1 MFHVGASSEPILCS
15 RPGVL
20 LQRQDR
26 AAPDKPSAWD
36 SNASIFAVATL
47 CCVSEF
53 GASLPSVGT
62 SSSSMVASAP
72 LSLAHLYVS
81 RSGCDGGVSTLS
93 HHKPCLSFLSP
104 PDSLV
109 RPCQHK
115 HNTIPYQHR
124 INGYRFVVSVSVV
137 CYSPSEIVSRHSLLT
152 HRHQQT
158 ACPGL
163 LSRLRFPT
171 ALSRY
176 PSSHSETS
184 THAPQ
189 PQKSDRS
196 TTRLGHITHT

>member
-1 MFHVGASSEPILCS
+1 MFHVGASSEPILFS

-47 CCVSEF
+47 RCVSEF

-81 RSGCDGGVSTLS
+81 RSGCDGGVGTLS
-93 HHKPCLSFLSP
+93 HHNPCLSFLSP
-104 PDSLV
+104 PDSLE

-115 HNTIPYQHR
+115 HHTIILPTPHQRLPFRYQCM
-124 INGYRFVVSVSVV
+124 SVV
-137 CYSPSEIVSRHSLLT
+137 CYSPSEIVSGDLSCFL
-152 HRHQQT
+152 HRV
-158 ACPGL
+158 A
-163 LSRLRFPT
+163 
-171 ALSRY
+171 
-176 PSSHSETS
+176 
-184 THAPQ
+184 
-189 PQKSDRS
+189 
-196 TTRLGHITHT
+196 